1 MTDPTMDD
9 ASNAALAKTPSSRK
23 TFAASM
29 PVSWQNARTPSRAKT
44 PGAAKT
50 PARFGLAKT
59 PGGKPKTPGISS
71 RFAQAPE
78 RVVVDDKPKPKTP
91 GGYHR
96 QLMLPARK
104 TPGKQPMVNPAP
116 SMLSS
121 LPNATH
127 ATFWLRKA
135 AREEERTGDLV
146 QALYHL
152 DTGIKR
158 GAEPIEHLQ
167 DAKDALRSRM
177 NSSATDAN
185 DANET
190 EADTTDADDMS
201 GSVVVMET
209 VRTPNRLLDAVDGH
223 KTVVTPVRRSA
234 RKTPD
239 ADGVSH
245 HSSSVRRAMTHNSIQ
260 RTLSANDY
268 AYAPN
273 DALGDVHAHDEEV
286 AAAAESLDEDA
297 KLINAIGNN
306 DDDASDAFD
315 ANAEN
320 EEFAQLEA
328 EAAFA
333 AASEEAT
340 VAANAAVRATSNG
353 RSFTVNSSG
362 KKSKGVVYTDSRGGR
377 PSSLSKAR
385 SLDAPLRQSPADKTA
400 RKMSF
405 SSQSGSDSGNEAR
418 TLDANSP
425 AETKS
430 VVTAPSSVELLTP
443 NSEFAAMEAAAEAEA
458 AAGAEAARARG
469 TGALA
474 RSSSIPANYSP
485 MKPPQSPASTKKSAA
500 MARAASLAA
509 AMSRSDTD
517 TDADLDAAATVA
529 VPMFEPATFESPASM
544 VSPTAL
550 LPNLPTPTLR
560 LPTPTPTL
568 AQEAAMAKTP
578 APVPVA
584 ISTFGPS
591 PGKAARE
598 AAEAAG
604 ESPTDAVAEAVAR
617 ATPYSCVDTSRRDR
631 NRAAR
636 TTPSPVSFQTS
647 QEETPGAEFA
657 RLEAEAAAEAAAEA
671 RADVKWAAALAAAE
685 RKAAEADEMDDF
697 VFPTR
702 ESPGQRDDSDSIE
715 DATVAIP
722 TVGFMPAPAE
732 EEDDDACDE
741 EEEAEDRTVAIPTIG
756 FRPVPITPGGYLDR
770 YRHTPAAAAAA
781 ATGLTPAFKLLAMQ
795 AQSPAI
801 AKMAAL
807 SASVVAESV
816 ATKSAVKAPR
826 SPVKFTTVPTPCFEQ
841 EDDENPHAPS
851 PVMEE
856 EEEEVVEE
864 PSPMPMPMDEDVAP
878 IQKDTRSPMPSPDPA
893 PPVVQD
899 TTRMSSPMS
908 SRAPPSPTIE
918 QIAPNA
924 AALIATPGSAKK
936 TSPLSVFARM
946 MAKVINDTHE
956 ELSKSVVK
964 HRARELMEAE
974 GMAQPSPPK
983 SAARLPSPALRT
995 PTVSTTVTTLN
1006 GLSPVAMEGETTPP
1020 ATVPS
1025 PMGSIKGS
1033 PAIRVP
1039 SGHPAAGVPEENS
1052 EVLNSPAFNN
1062 STGLTPALAR
1072 MGIQPHVHATTPVT
1086 PADDLVNEDGFETD
1100 EATPLGVVIHAG
1112 TPMATPR
1119 VTRNSS
1125 TKAREQKRASAMKS
1139 VDRLHAGVATGRPRT
1154 PASVGTGMK
1163 GKKPPVSPARGGGGS
1178 RSSKKSSMGA
1188 AAAAAAAGATPGT
1201 HGGLRRSKRL
1211 SAGSETP
1218 TSAKKQWEN

>member
-127 ATFWLRKA
+127 ATFWLRKS

-158 GAEPIEHLQ
+158 GAEPVAHLQ

-177 NSSATDAN
+177 NSSATDAT

-190 EADTTDADDMS
+190 EADTADADVMS

-245 HSSSVRRAMTHNSIQ
+245 HSSSVQRAMTHNSIQ

-306 DDDASDAFD
+306 NDDTSDAFD

-320 EEFAQLEA
+320 KEFAQLEA

-340 VAANAAVRATSNG
+340 VAANAAVHATSNG

-362 KKSKGVVYTDSRGGR
+362 KKSKGVVYTDSRGGSR

-425 AETKS
+425 AETRS
-430 VVTAPSSVELLTP
+430 VVAALASVELLTP
-443 NSEFAAMEAAAEAEA
+443 NSEFAAMEAAAEAA
-458 AAGAEAARARG
+458 AARARG

-485 MKPPQSPASTKKSAA
+485 MKPPQSPASTKKSTA

-509 AMSRSDTD
+509 AMSRTD
-517 TDADLDAAATVA
+517 DDVDADAELDAAAIVA

-631 NRAAR
+631 NRTAR

-657 RLEAEAAAEAAAEA
+657 RLEAEAAAEA
-671 RADVKWAAALAAAE
+671 RADVKWAEALAAAE

-702 ESPGQRDDSDSIE
+702 ESPGQRDDYDSIE

-732 EEDDDACDE
+732 EDDDACDM

-826 SPVKFTTVPTPCFEQ
+826 SPVKFTTVPTPRFEQ
-841 EDDENPHAPS
+841 EDDEKVLDAPS
-851 PVMEE
+851 PVME

-864 PSPMPMPMDEDVAP
+864 PSPMPMDEDVAP
-878 IQKDTRSPMPSPDPA
+878 MQEDTRSPMPA
-893 PPVVQD
+893 PVVQD

-908 SRAPPSPTIE
+908 SRAPSSPTIE

-974 GMAQPSPPK
+974 GGTAVDDLTAQPSPPK
-983 SAARLPSPALRT
+983 SAARLPSPAART

-1006 GLSPVAMEGETTPP
+1006 GLSPAAMEEGETTPP

-1052 EVLNSPAFNN
+1052 EVLNSPTFDN

-1072 MGIQPHVHATTPVT
+1072 MGIQPHVHAATPVT
-1086 PADDLVNEDGFETD
+1086 PKDDLVNEDGFETD

-1112 TPMATPR
+1112 TPMGITPR
-1119 VTRNSS
+1119 VTRNSL

>member
-78 RVVVDDKPKPKTP
+78 RVVVDVKPKPKTP

-96 QLMLPARK
+96 QLMLPLRK

-135 AREEERTGDLV
+135 TREEERTGDLV

-177 NSSATDAN
+177 NSSATDAT

-190 EADTTDADDMS
+190 EADTTDADAMS
-201 GSVVVMET
+201 GSVVVMAT

-245 HSSSVRRAMTHNSIQ
+245 HSSSVQRAMTHNSIQ

-306 DDDASDAFD
+306 EDDTSDAFD

-320 EEFAQLEA
+320 KEFAQLEA

-385 SLDAPLRQSPADKTA
+385 SLDAPLRQSPTDKTA

-443 NSEFAAMEAAAEAEA
+443 NSEFAAMEAAAEAA
-458 AAGAEAARARG
+458 AARARG

-509 AMSRSDTD
+509 AMSRSDA
-517 TDADLDAAATVA
+517 DAELDAAATVS

-560 LPTPTPTL
+560 LPTPTL

-671 RADVKWAAALAAAE
+671 RADMKWAEALAAAE

-732 EEDDDACDE
+732 EDDDACDM

-770 YRHTPAAAAAA
+770 YRHTPA
-781 ATGLTPAFKLLAMQ
+781 FKLLAMQ

-807 SASVVAESV
+807 SASVVAESA

-826 SPVKFTTVPTPCFEQ
+826 SPVKFTTVPTPRFEQ
-841 EDDENPHAPS
+841 EDDEKVLDAPS
-851 PVMEE
+851 PVMEEEE

-878 IQKDTRSPMPSPDPA
+878 MQEDTRSPMPSPNPA
-893 PPVVQD
+893 PVVQD

-908 SRAPPSPTIE
+908 SQMPPSPTIE

-974 GMAQPSPPK
+974 GTAVDDLTAVPSPPK
-983 SAARLPSPALRT
+983 SAARLPSPAART

-1006 GLSPVAMEGETTPP
+1006 GLSPVAMEEGETTPP

-1039 SGHPAAGVPEENS
+1039 SGHPAAGVPEVNS
-1052 EVLNSPAFNN
+1052 EVLNSPAFDN

-1072 MGIQPHVHATTPVT
+1072 MGIQPHVHAATPVT

-1119 VTRNSS
+1119 TTRNSL
-1125 TKAREQKRASAMKS
+1125 TKARKQKRASAMKS